1 MSEDDRVDPF
11 LLPAPASA
19 TGSFRYVFEHLA
31 TTIAAEPS
39 SYDALSPDQH
49 IVLAL
54 GTLRRDVSADGFGGY
69 LGNVGRDRALDA
81 QAAASLIGHAWQV
94 LISAAVD
101 RDPSD
106 DFRDLDSV
114 FADLEDDQSVDAVLD
129 EYVWATRDAFFG

>member
-1 MSEDDRVDPF
+1 MQPF

-19 TGSFRYVFEHLA
+19 TGSFQYVFEHLTA
-31 TTIAAEPS
+31 TVAADPS

-54 GTLRRDVSADGFGGY
+54 GTLRRSVGADGFGGY
-69 LGNVGRDRALDA
+69 LGAVGRDKALDA

-94 LISAAVD
+94 LISAAVE
-101 RDPSD
+101 RDASD

-114 FADLEDDQSVDAVLD
+114 YADLEEDQSVDAVLD